1 MELNFDSLHNERK
14 NFVNANNMHDH
25 VYVAGTLPVLISAP
39 HGVSQVRLGKFK
51 VAEIGSLT
59 TALFLK
65 KITNSHLIAKT
76 QNNNDD
82 ANFDD
87 ESQYK
92 NHIKEIIKS
101 KSIKFILD
109 FHGLAAHRVCDV
121 NIGTHLG
128 DNILSNKR
136 AYIMLVKLLENNGL
150 VVSVDQPFM
159 AGVKTICS
167 SIKKEFPEIWSLQ
180 IEINCAITNKKENF
194 EKFKKLLFS
203 LIDWF
208 KFIEN
213 GRF

>member
-1 MELNFDSLHNERK
+1 
-14 NFVNANNMHDH
+14 
-25 VYVAGTLPVLISAP
+25 
-39 HGVSQVRLGKFK
+39 
-51 VAEIGSLT
+51 
-59 TALFLK
+59 
-65 KITNSHLIAKT
+65 
-76 QNNNDD
+76 
-82 ANFDD
+82 
-87 ESQYK
+87 
-92 NHIKEIIKS
+92 
-101 KSIKFILD
+101 
-109 FHGLAAHRVCDV
+109 
-121 NIGTHLG
+121 
-128 DNILSNKR
+128 
-136 AYIMLVKLLENNGL
+136 MLVKLLENNGL